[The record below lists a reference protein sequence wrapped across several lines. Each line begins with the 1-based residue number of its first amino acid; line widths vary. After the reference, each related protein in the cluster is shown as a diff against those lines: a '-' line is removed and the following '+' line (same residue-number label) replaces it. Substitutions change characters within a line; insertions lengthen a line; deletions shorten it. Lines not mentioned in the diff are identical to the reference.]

1 MSAYALFFL
10 LVLINSQKEYYDL
23 NRSIYSSF
31 HDTFVYCLTNTSITR
46 FDEKIVGGE
55 NEFMDL
61 FHVAETFREQYPE
74 DFDFLCKVPAVYET
88 IHYKR

>member
-1 MSAYALFFL
+1 MTPLQLFL
-10 LVLINSQKEYYDL
+10 LGYQFSG
-23 NRSIYSSF
+23 SSTTLP
-31 HDTFVYCLTNTSITR
+31 HSSVHKPFVYCFTDTSIPR

-55 NEFMDL
+55 NEFVDL

-74 DFDFLCKVPAVYET
+74 DFDILCKVPAAFET

>member
-1 MSAYALFFL
+1 M
-10 LVLINSQKEYYDL
+10 
-23 NRSIYSSF
+23 
-31 HDTFVYCLTNTSITR
+31 TNTSIPR

-74 DFDFLCKVPAVYET
+74 DFDLLCKVPAAYET